1 MNQHGFTIIEL
12 MIVVSIAA
20 IVAGFALP
28 NMDYAFKTGQ
38 VKTAASDAHISLL
51 LARSE
56 AIKRNANVLVNAG
69 STDWS
74 NGWSVSAS
82 GTNIKVQDAFS
93 PDITVE
99 CETTGDTTADT
110 CPTNITFSR
119 TGRPTSYVELRIYS
133 GGNSKVIMRCVTM
146 NLSGRPAVNSDGDS
160 DKSNG
165 C

>member
-1 MNQHGFTIIEL
+1 MNQHGFTFIEL

-56 AIKRNANVLVNAG
+56 AIKRNSDVLVNPG

-74 NGWSVSAS
+74 NGWNVTSG
-82 GTNIKVQDAFS
+82 GTNLKVQDPFS

-99 CETTGDTTADT
+99 CETTGDNTADT
-110 CPTNITFSR
+110 CPTNITFNR
-119 TGRPTSYVELRIYS
+119 TGRPENYVELRIYS
-133 GGNSKVIMRCVTM
+133 AGNSKVIMRCVTM
-146 NLSGRPAVNSDGDS
+146 NLSGRPAVESDSDS
-160 DKSNG
+160 DKANG